1 MFRYGIAILLG
12 AAVTFGL
19 LFLMQFLIATG
30 RGALS
35 KVETA
40 KVVDF
45 VRVKRT
51 ETLQRKAS
59 KPTKPPQPKAPPP
72 SLDTPQRSNESID
85 AIETVD
91 VAPAPVETGDLNI
104 SSGLGLSLASS
115 DGDYLPIVKVAP
127 VYPSSAQARGLEG
140 YVIVEFTV
148 TKNGSVKEPVVVE
161 STNAIFN
168 KSALKAV
175 LKFKY
180 KPRVVNGEPIDVLGV
195 RNKLTFQMEK

>member
-1 MFRYGIAILLG
+1 MFRYGIAIVVG
-12 AAVTFGL
+12 AAITFGL

-35 KVETA
+35 DVENA
-40 KVVDF
+40 KVIDF
-45 VRVKRT
+45 VRVKKT
-51 ETLQRKAS
+51 ETLERKKA
-59 KPTKPPQPKAPPP
+59 KPTKPPAPKAPPP
-72 SLDTPQRSNESID
+72 AFDQPQRSNDSLESV
-85 AIETVD
+85 ETVD
-91 VAPAPVETGDLNI
+91 IAPAPVDTGELNI

-148 TKNGSVKEPVVVE
+148 TKLGAVKEPIVIE
-161 STNAIFN
+161 SSNAIFN